1 MLPSFRELILDSAV
15 LSMEYNDEDELSVC
29 TNDGQIHI
37 IDLMHL
43 KHKKNISLT
52 HAKEEKFDYYKRPLV
67 SGKNL
72 FYSKPSAQEKESI
85 CPFKTKEDKATF
97 NYSKNENI
105 VKACFSNDEAFLL
118 TGTEEGKTNLI
129 DTQTNALI
137 FEFPFSAD
145 SISALA
151 FSDDNR
157 FALSASFDKNIKIV
171 HVNSL
176 SQSGEIKVDSI
187 VEKIDCVGAEI
198 FLAITRNGN
207 ILKIDA
213 KNAQILET
221 KTLPNSVWP
230 SELRISFSRKF
241 AYIGT
246 RSSQLFALH
255 VESMEIVYTFNL
267 NRAGITSMLRTAKY
281 FIIGYNSGEIQFFNH
296 RENEDDFILHIKLH
310 EIQEAKLLFEKNIF
324 LMTHRET
331 KKIYDLWLERKDSI
345 VTMIS
350 SGLIE
355 KAQELARDFLFHPK
369 CKQEMESIEA
379 LQPDLAALQR
389 YIRSTSYNAA
399 YELTEAKPQLKDTL
413 LYEKLEYIWK
423 KALQKAQILL
433 SRDPILNIQKAKEA
447 LANFLHVGI
456 KKEFIQKMLSNT
468 KVFIRA
474 EQAVKNKNFILYFN
488 LANEYDFLEFTP
500 LYKKVMGLAQKIKLN
515 VLNYLKEDEYMKAL
529 ESLKLLAQFFP
540 FKENA
545 KNLEQFISSLMVID
559 YHIEHDSLFEA
570 IEIQNKLRIHATY
583 KPIQKLNKMKIL
595 FIKKMVIQIQEN
607 RFQEVFDAIEK
618 YFSIKICIRETA
630 MLMKQMYIEQMKK
643 ALKDENTMVDWEK
656 SIIRYGEYF
665 NIDMLIEDFYE
676 MLDLPKPLEML
687 IPNKQVK
694 KRDFTRNI
702 LVFQTK

>member
-15 LSMEYNDEDELSVC
+15 LSMESNGEDELNVC
-29 TNDGQIHI
+29 TNDRRIHI

-43 KHKKNISLT
+43 KPKNNISLT
-52 HAKEEKFDYYKRPLV
+52 YIKEEKFDYYKRPLV

-72 FYSKPSAQEKESI
+72 FYSKPSAQEKENIGS
-85 CPFKTKEDKATF
+85 FKTKEEKIVF

-105 VKACFSNDEAFLL
+105 TKACFSNDESFLL
-118 TGTEEGKTNLI
+118 TGSEEGKTNLI
-129 DTQTNALI
+129 DTQTSALV

-145 SISALA
+145 AISALA
-151 FSDDNR
+151 FSDDKR
-157 FALSASFDKNIKIV
+157 FALSASFDKNIKIA

-187 VEKIDCVGAEI
+187 VEKIDCVGAEV
-198 FLAITRNGN
+198 FLAITRDGN

-213 KNAQILET
+213 KNAQILEK

-230 SELRISFSRKF
+230 SELRISHSRKF

-255 VESMEIVYTFNL
+255 VKSMEIVYTFNL

-310 EIQEAKLLFEKNIF
+310 EIQEAKLLFEKNIL

-345 VTMIS
+345 VTLIS

-355 KAQELARDFLFHPK
+355 KAQELAHDFLFHPK

-379 LQPDLAALQR
+379 LQPDLAALHR
-389 YIRSTSYNAA
+389 YIRSSSYNAA
-399 YELTEAKPQLKDTL
+399 YELSEAKPELKNTL

-423 KALQKAQILL
+423 KALQTAQILL

-447 LANFLHVGI
+447 LSNFLFVGI
-456 KKEFIQKMLSNT
+456 KKDFIQKMLSNT
-468 KVFIRA
+468 KIFIRA
-474 EQAVKNKNFILYFN
+474 QQAVKNKNFILYFK
-488 LANEYDFLEFTP
+488 LANEYDFLEYTP

-529 ESLKLLAQFFP
+529 ESLKLLSQFFP

-559 YHIEHDSLFEA
+559 YHIEHESLFEA

-607 RFQEVFDAIEK
+607 RFQEVFDEIAK
-618 YFSIKICIRETA
+618 YFSIKICIRETT
-630 MLMKQMYIEQMKK
+630 MLMKQMYIAQMKK
-643 ALKDENTMVDWEK
+643 ALKDENTMVDWEET
-656 SIIRYGEYF
+656 IRRYGEYF

-676 MLDLPKPLEML
+676 MLEFSKPLEML